1 MSHGPSY
8 WFGVANDLPLYGQNR
23 SRGLLAVVVRGSRP
37 VKIDFGALE
46 LNGCQCLENDLSIRL
61 ATDVSSRK
69 RAAQGPGGCS

>member
-23 SRGLLAVVVRGSRP
+23 SRDLLAVVVRGSRP
-37 VKIDFGALE
+37 VKIDFE
-46 LNGCQCLENDLSIRL
+46 LNGCQCPENDLSIRL